1 MPRHLFSFVNNLR
14 IRWKMM
20 VVVLPLVLIPIF
32 LVGAVAGY
40 IGYRQAQLGI
50 TQTSK
55 DDLDHLSQF
64 SIDLLDAHYKQF
76 EAYRE
81 DKKAIV
87 RQELETVTD
96 LAYRMVE
103 AEYRQAVS
111 GKKDLISAQKTA
123 RETLRKVLI
132 GETGY
137 LYAMRSNGDLVAHL
151 SREGE
156 NVFDAQDEEGLFF
169 IRTMCAKAKKSAPG
183 RTLNII
189 YPWKNPALGDV
200 SPRKK
205 MVAYRYFEPWDWV
218 IAAGEYIEETYDNPA
233 AEKKSF
239 EELKSKLK
247 SKKVGKTGYIYAM
260 ALDGT
265 LTIHPNAEGT
275 SILDM
280 RDADGSQY
288 VRTMISKK
296 EGWIHY
302 DWLSRGEDHPRRK
315 IVRYRYFKPWNWIV
329 AVGSYEDEF
338 YAEANLIKGR
348 ILMSLSMISLLA
360 ALVSTFLV
368 FLAAKVLSDPI
379 HNMIGVLR
387 EIKRGNY
394 RKRMAVESHDEFGEL
409 AQAFNRMTQIVG
421 RNRDL
426 EESLA
431 QQGKMASLGVL
442 SSGVAHEINNP
453 LGVILGYASY
463 LEKKVDP
470 ADPNYHFLSEIK
482 RESKRCKKIVQD
494 LLNYARTPQP
504 DRKPVDL
511 NRLLGQI
518 ADFAANHTDMTW
530 VEIVQDYA
538 PGLPKIPLDADQ
550 LRQVAINL
558 ILNAGSAMSGG
569 GVLKIATRLEE
580 KHVVMI
586 FSDSGCG
593 IPEEQLGQIFE
604 PFFTTKE
611 RGTGLGLA
619 ITRQLI
625 EQHHGQISIESVL
638 GKGTTVRVY
647 LPLSEEIF

>member
-1 MPRHLFSFVNNLR
+1 MSRHLFSFVNNLR

-20 VVVLPLVLIPIF
+20 VVVMPLVLIPIF

-40 IGYRQAQLGI
+40 IGYRQAKLGI

-76 EAYRE
+76 EVYRE

-87 RQELETVTD
+87 KTELETLTD
-96 LAYRMVE
+96 LAYRLVE
-103 AEYRQAVS
+103 AEYQQTVEKKTDKLTAQAV
-111 GKKDLISAQKTA
+111 A
-123 RETLRKVLI
+123 RETLRKSLV

-156 NVFDAQDEEGLFF
+156 NVFDEQDDEGHYF
-169 IRTMCAKAKKSAPG
+169 IRAMSAKAKKSAPG

-189 YPWKNPALGDV
+189 YPWKNPALGEV
-200 SPRKK
+200 TPRKK
-205 MVAYRYFEPWDWV
+205 MVAYRYFEPWDWI
-218 IAAGEYIEETYDNPA
+218 IAAGGYIEETYDNPA
-233 AEKKSF
+233 AEQKAF

-260 ALDGT
+260 SIDGV
-265 LTIHPNAEGT
+265 LTIHPDAEGT

-288 VRTMISKK
+288 VRTMVREK

-302 DWLSRGEDHPRRK
+302 DWRNQGEAKSRRK

-338 YAEANLIKGR
+338 YAEANLIKER

-360 ALVSTFLV
+360 ALISGFLV

-394 RKRMAVESHDEFGEL
+394 RKQMEVESHDEFGEL
-409 AQAFNRMTQIVG
+409 AQAFNRMTKIVG
-421 RNRDL
+421 RNREL

-453 LGVILGYASY
+453 LGVILGYAGY

-470 ADPNYHFLSEIK
+470 TDPNYRYFSEIK

-518 ADFAANHTDMTW
+518 SGFAANHTDMSQ
-530 VEIVQDYA
+530 VEIVQDFA
-538 PGLPKIPLDADQ
+538 PDLPKIPVDADQ
-550 LRQVAINL
+550 LRQVAINI
-558 ILNAGSAMSGG
+558 ILNAGSAMAGG
-569 GVLKIATRLEE
+569 GVLQITTRIEGDN
-580 KHVVMI
+580 VVLT
-586 FSDSGCG
+586 FADSGCG
-593 IPEEQLGQIFE
+593 IPEEELEQIFE

-619 ITRQLI
+619 ITRQLV
-625 EQHHGQISIESVL
+625 EQHRGQISLSSKP
-638 GKGTTVRVY
+638 GKGTTVQVY
-647 LPLSEEIF
+647 LPLTEEDF

>member
-1 MPRHLFSFVNNLR
+1 MPRHLFRFVNNLS

-76 EAYRE
+76 EVYRE

-87 RQELETVTD
+87 RQELETLTE
-96 LAYRMVE
+96 LAYRVVE
-103 AEYRQAVS
+103 AEYQQSIA
-111 GKKDLISAQKTA
+111 GKKDLVSAQNTA
-123 RETLRKVLI
+123 RGTLRKVQV

-151 SREGE
+151 SREGD
-156 NVFDAQDEEGLFF
+156 NVFDEQDEEGHHF

-183 RTLNII
+183 RILNII

-200 SPRKK
+200 APRKK
-205 MVAYRYFEPWDWV
+205 MVAYRYFEPWDWI
-218 IAAGEYIEETYDNPA
+218 IAAGGYIEETYDNPA
-233 AEKKSF
+233 TELKAF

-247 SKKVGKTGYIYAM
+247 AKNVGKTGYIYAM

-265 LTIHPNAEGT
+265 LTIHPDAEGT

-288 VRTMISKK
+288 VRTMVREK

-302 DWLSRGEDHPRRK
+302 DWRSRGESKPRRK

-360 ALVSTFLV
+360 ALVSGFLV

-409 AQAFNRMTQIVG
+409 AQAFNRMTQKLG
-421 RNRDL
+421 RNREL

-453 LGVILGYASY
+453 LGVILGYAGY

-470 ADPNYHFLSEIK
+470 EDPNYRYLSEIK

-518 ADFAANHTDMTW
+518 TGFAANHTDMSG
-530 VEIVQDYA
+530 VEIVQHFA
-538 PGLPKIPLDADQ
+538 PDLPKIPLDADQ

-558 ILNAGSAMSGG
+558 ILNAGSAMPEG
-569 GVLKIATRLEE
+569 GVLQIETMVEGPN
-580 KHVVMI
+580 VVVT
-586 FSDSGCG
+586 FTDSGCG
-593 IPEEQLGQIFE
+593 IPEEELEQIFE

-619 ITRQLI
+619 ITKQLI
-625 EQHHGQISIESVL
+625 EQHHGQISLDSTP
-638 GKGTTVRVY
+638 GKGTCIRVY
-647 LPLSEEIF
+647 LPLTEEDF

>member
-1 MPRHLFSFVNNLR
+1 
-14 IRWKMM
+14 M

-40 IGYRQAQLGI
+40 IGYQQAQRGI

-64 SIDLLDAHYKQF
+64 SVDLLDAHYKQF
-76 EAYRE
+76 EVYRE
-81 DKKAIV
+81 EKKEIV
-87 RQELETVTD
+87 RQELETLTD
-96 LAYRMVE
+96 LAYRTVD
-103 AEYRQAVS
+103 AEYQKVIAGKNDLLFAQASARQ
-111 GKKDLISAQKTA
+111 
-123 RETLRKVLI
+123 TLRKVQV

-156 NVFDAQDEEGLFF
+156 NVFDEQDEEGRFF
-169 IRTMCAKAKKSAPG
+169 IQTMSSKAKKSAPG
-183 RTLNII
+183 RILNII
-189 YPWKNPALGDV
+189 YPWKNPALGDIA
-200 SPRKK
+200 PRKK
-205 MVAYRYFEPWDWV
+205 MVAYRYFEPWDWI
-218 IAAGEYIEETYDNPA
+218 IAAGGYIEETYDNPA
-233 AEKKSF
+233 TEMKSF

-260 ALDGT
+260 DLEGT
-265 LTIHPNAEGT
+265 LTIHPDAEGT
-275 SILDM
+275 NILDM
-280 RDADGSQY
+280 RDADGSEY
-288 VRTMISKK
+288 IRTMVTRKD
-296 EGWIHY
+296 GWIQY
-302 DWLSRGEDHPRRK
+302 SWQNPGDASPRRK

-348 ILMSLSMISLLA
+348 ILVSLSMISLIA
-360 ALVSTFLV
+360 AFVSGFLV

-379 HNMIGVLR
+379 HHMIGVLR

-394 RKRMAVESHDEFGEL
+394 RKRMVVESHDEFGEL

-470 ADPNYHFLSEIK
+470 DDPNYHFLAEIK

-518 ADFAANHTDMTW
+518 ADFAANHTDMSR
-530 VEIVQDYA
+530 VEIVQDFA
-538 PGLPKIPLDADQ
+538 PDLPKIPLDADQ

-558 ILNAGSAMSGG
+558 ILNAGSAMPDG
-569 GVLKIATRLEE
+569 GVLKITTRLEGQ
-580 KHVVMI
+580 HAVIV

-593 IPEEQLGQIFE
+593 IPEEQLEQIFE

-619 ITRQLI
+619 ITRQLV
-625 EQHHGQISIESVL
+625 EQHHGQINLESRP
-638 GKGTTVRVY
+638 GKGTTVNVY
-647 LPLSEEIF
+647 LPLKEEDF